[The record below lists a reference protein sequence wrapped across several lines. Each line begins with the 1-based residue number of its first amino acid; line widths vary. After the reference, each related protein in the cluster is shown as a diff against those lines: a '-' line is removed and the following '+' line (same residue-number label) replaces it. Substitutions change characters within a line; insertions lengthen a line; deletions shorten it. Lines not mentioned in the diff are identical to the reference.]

1 MTKLTN
7 ICPNCFLKWES
18 DRFPLQCLQCNSNKI
33 ISHKE
38 LNNLNIAHLDC
49 DSFYASVEK
58 RDNQKIKDKPVVVG
72 GSERGVVAAACY
84 EARKFGIKSA
94 MPIFKAKQLCPE
106 LLTICLL
113 YTSPSP
119 RDPH

>member
-1 MTKLTN
+1 VTKLTN

-18 DRFPLQCLQCNSNKI
+18 DKFPLQCLQCNSNKI

-58 RDNQKIKDKPVVVG
+58 RDNQIIKNKPVVVG
-72 GSERGVVAAACY
+72 GSV
-84 EARKFGIKSA
+84 
-94 MPIFKAKQLCPE
+94 
-106 LLTICLL
+106 
-113 YTSPSP
+113 
-119 RDPH
+119 